1 MKNLDPARARWIRV
15 RVGVLSGLMAVA
27 LGVVVSTAFRVQVED
42 AAPWRDLAERQRQRR
57 LHVQPKRGSI
67 VDRNGVSLAVSIE
80 VPSASIDVGELIRG
94 IEMPGDQASFLRES
108 ARALSQALT
117 LDEAELLAKMQG
129 RPRFLWLKRRIT
141 SDEAAALRALG
152 DGTKRVRPI
161 RGIAIDGEGQRYYP
175 ARELG
180 SNLLGFV
187 APDGFG
193 KEGIELS
200 LDEELRGRPEEVRGL
215 RDRSGRLIFAEGTT
229 DERAH
234 QGAEVVLSIDS
245 AIQHVAQ
252 RELDAAMR
260 TYETKSA
267 SLVMVDPT
275 TGEVL
280 AMASS
285 PGYNPNDYG
294 KSDPEARRNRALVD
308 RFEPGSTMKVFTV
321 AGALAAGTLKPVDQI
336 FCERG
341 SYQLGN
347 VTIHDT
353 HVSEWLTPTQ
363 VLAKSS
369 NIGALKIGLGLGEAG
384 LYSTLRR
391 FGFGESTG
399 LGLPGESSGVL
410 RPKARPW
417 FEVET
422 ANASFGQG
430 IGITT
435 MQLAMAMAAIANHG
449 KLLEPTLVKKMTD
462 SAGQIVRESHPRVR
476 QQAVPGHIA
485 RMIADMLVAV
495 TEPGGTGVEA
505 AVPGFRVA
513 GKTATAQKVDPLTGK
528 YAADK
533 FTASFM
539 GFVPAE
545 RPRIVV
551 AIVLDEPTIGR
562 YGGDLAGPVFRRVAE
577 STLRYLGVTPMAST
591 PKIAEVKQV
600 DDPAVAAL
608 AGMRPAFVDSDPST
622 SLPVPPVPEG
632 TPAVEVPNTT
642 RLLARQAVV
651 ALTQAGFVPR
661 VEGVG
666 RIVRQLPAPGTLAP
680 KGTTVRL
687 LLEPPS

>member
-1 MKNLDPARARWIRV
+1 MRNLDPVRAKWIRV
-15 RVGVLSGLMAVA
+15 RVGVLSGLMAIG

-42 AAPWRDLAERQRQRR
+42 AAPWKELAEKQRQRR

-80 VPSASIDVGELIRG
+80 VPSASIDVGELTRG
-94 IEMPGDQASFLRES
+94 IEMPGDQDSFLRES
-108 ARALSQALT
+108 ARSLSKVLS
-117 LDEAELLAKMQG
+117 LEEVELLAKMQA

-141 SDEAAALRALG
+141 SEEASALRELG
-152 DGTKRVRPI
+152 DPKKHTRPI
-161 RGIAIDGEGQRYYP
+161 RGVAIDGEGQRYYP
-175 ARELG
+175 ARELA

-193 KEGIELS
+193 KEGIELT
-200 LDEELRGRPEEVRGL
+200 LDEELRGKPEEVKGL

-229 DERAH
+229 DERTL
-234 QGAEVVLSIDS
+234 QGADVVLSIDS

-260 TYETKSA
+260 TYETKGA
-267 SLVMVDPT
+267 SIVMIDPS

-294 KSDPEARRNRALVD
+294 QSDPDARRNRALVD
-308 RFEPGSTMKVFTV
+308 RFEPGSTMKIFTV
-321 AGALAAGTLKPVDQI
+321 AGALAAGTLKPIDQV

-341 SYQLGN
+341 IYQLGS

-369 NIGALKIGLGLGEAG
+369 NIGALKIGLGLGESG
-384 LYSTLRR
+384 LYATLRR
-391 FGFGESTG
+391 FGFGEPTG
-399 LGLPGESSGVL
+399 LGLPGESSGIL

-422 ANASFGQG
+422 ANAAFGQG

-435 MQLAMAMAAIANHG
+435 MQLAMAMGAIANHG
-449 KLLEPTLVKKMTD
+449 KLLEPVLVKRMTD
-462 SAGQIVRESHPRVR
+462 SAGNLMRENHPRVR

-485 RMIADMLVAV
+485 RMVSDMLVAV

-528 YAADK
+528 YSSDK
-533 FTASFM
+533 FTASFV

-551 AIVLDEPTIGR
+551 AIVLDEPMIGR
-562 YGGDLAGPVFRRVAE
+562 YGGDLAGPVFRRIAE
-577 STLRYLGVTPMAST
+577 STLRYLGVTPSASSA
-591 PKIAEVKQV
+591 KIAEVKQD
-600 DDPAVAAL
+600 DDPAVGAL
-608 AGMRPAFVDSDPST
+608 SAMRPVSVDITPST
-622 SLPVPPVPEG
+622 ILPSPPGTPTAPVPDA
-632 TPAVEVPNTT
+632 TK
-642 RLLARQAVV
+642 LLARQAVLS
-651 ALTQAGFVPR
+651 LTQAGFVPR
-661 VEGVG
+661 VEGIG

-687 LLEPPS
+687 VLEPPS

>member
-1 MKNLDPARARWIRV
+1 MRNLDPVRAKWIRV
-15 RVGVLSGLMAVA
+15 RVGVLSGLMAIG

-42 AAPWRDLAERQRQRR
+42 AAPWKDLAEKQRQRR

-80 VPSASIDVGELIRG
+80 VPSASVDVGELMRG
-94 IEMPGDQASFLRES
+94 IEMPGDQDSFLRDS
-108 ARALSQALT
+108 ARALSKVLS
-117 LDEAELLAKMQG
+117 LDEPELLTKMQA

-141 SDEAAALRALG
+141 SEEAGALRELG
-152 DGTKRVRPI
+152 DSKKHAHPI
-161 RGIAIDGEGQRYYP
+161 RGVAIDGEGQRYYP
-175 ARELG
+175 ARELA

-193 KEGIELS
+193 KEGIELT
-200 LDEELRGRPEEVRGL
+200 LDEELRGKPEEVRGL

-229 DERAH
+229 DERTL
-234 QGAEVVLSIDS
+234 QGADVVLSIDS

-260 TYETKSA
+260 TYETKGA
-267 SLVMVDPT
+267 SIVMIDPV
-275 TGEVL
+275 TGDVL

-294 KSDPEARRNRALVD
+294 QSDPDARRNRALVD

-321 AGALAAGTLKPVDQI
+321 AGALAAGTLKPVDQV

-341 SYQLGN
+341 TYQLGS

-369 NIGALKIGLGLGEAG
+369 NIGALKIGLGLGESG
-384 LYSTLRR
+384 LYATLRR
-391 FGFGESTG
+391 FGFGEPTG

-435 MQLAMAMAAIANHG
+435 MQLAMAMGAIANHG
-449 KLLEPTLVKKMTD
+449 KLLEPVLIKKMTD
-462 SAGQIVRESHPRVR
+462 SAGTLMRENHPRVR
-476 QQAVPGHIA
+476 QQAVPAHIA
-485 RMIADMLVAV
+485 RMVADMLVAV

-528 YAADK
+528 YSSDK
-533 FTASFM
+533 FTASFV

-551 AIVLDEPTIGR
+551 AIVLDEPMIGR

-577 STLRYLGVTPMAST
+577 STLRYLGVTPNASS
-591 PKIAEVKQV
+591 PKIAEVKQD
-600 DDPAVAAL
+600 DDPASIAL
-608 AGMRPAFVDSDPST
+608 SAMRPLSIDNTPST
-622 SLPVPPVPEG
+622 ILPSAPGTPIVPVPDA
-632 TPAVEVPNTT
+632 TKFI
-642 RLLARQAVV
+642 ARQAVL

-666 RIVRQLPAPGTLAP
+666 RIVRQLPAPGTLVP
-680 KGTTVRL
+680 KGTIVRL
-687 LLEPPS
+687 VLEPPS